1 MDFKKGYRFV
11 YRPLSAVVSV
21 DEVYVDMDEDS
32 GVPVD
37 MLGIW
42 LPSGAKSKIERR
54 KALAFGRPLMSVGEA
69 RQVLS
74 ILANTFAPVAVKRWS
89 QRNDEARAALS
100 SRQPLKMAMVLREL
114 RVRQSG
120 GGGAPV
126 KIPFKEAS
134 IRSDLIAALCAELAA
149 VLPADFLDTVG
160 MAQGCEETL
169 RTLSRRIN
177 PSPVRAD
184 VSRYHS
190 VYKSFPSA
198 NLASELQTIARTVK
212 KKATSNDTEH
222 RADLNA
228 RQHALLHVIDS
239 RSRRND
245 R

>member
-42 LPSGAKSKIERR
+42 LPSGAKMKIERR

-134 IRSDLIAALCAELAA
+134 VRSDLIAALCAELAA

-160 MAQGCEETL
+160 MARGCEETL

>member
-11 YRPLSAVVSV
+11 HRPSSAVVSV

-37 MLGIW
+37 MLSIR
-42 LPSGAKSKIERR
+42 LPSGAKKEIERR
-54 KALAFGRPLMSVGEA
+54 NALAFGRPLMSVGDA

-74 ILANTFAPVAVKRWS
+74 ILANTFAPVAAKPWPKRY
-89 QRNDEARAALS
+89 DEARAALAS
-100 SRQPLKMAMVLREL
+100 WQPLKMAMALREL
-114 RVRQSG
+114 RVRQAG

-134 IRSDLIAALCAELAA
+134 VRSDLIAALCAELAA

-160 MAQGCEETL
+160 MSQGCEEAL

-190 VYKSFPSA
+190 VYKSFPTA
-198 NLASELQTIARTVK
+198 NLATELQTIARAVK
-212 KKATSNDTEH
+212 KKATHNDTEH

-228 RQHALLHVIDS
+228 RQHALLSVIDA
-239 RSRRND
+239 RSRRSH

>member
-1 MDFKKGYRFV
+1 MNFKKGYRFV
-11 YRPLSAVVSV
+11 HRPSSAVVSV

-42 LPSGAKSKIERR
+42 LPSGAKKKIERR
-54 KALAFGRPLMSVGEA
+54 NALAFGRPLMSVGEA

-134 IRSDLIAALCAELAA
+134 VRSDLIAALCAELDA

-160 MAQGCEETL
+160 MARGCEETL
-169 RTLSRRIN
+169 RTLARRIN

-198 NLASELQTIARTVK
+198 NLASELQAIARTVK

-228 RQHALLHVIDS
+228 RQHAILHVIDS